1 MLYSVVDIRFF
12 LTGLL
17 PFEASLNKPTTEK
30 TNKKTT
36 DRTKFLNVIYFVDSQ
51 RTHAFKISIS
61 SSILA
66 IMSISLIVC
75 WSIISTAL
83 LINQAIDSQQKSEKI
98 QSLLSTIFSYETKHD
113 LVYEKTYPKRSE
125 GWATE
130 NDQEFNQDLDQ
141 AIKGNKKEPTKD
153 NVTLAAKAKEAENA
167 ESKSKKLLQKKAKLA
182 KKARIAMKE
191 KATKK
196 AKAKDSKIATIP
208 ISKNGQSPEPEQQMN
223 ETEPETPQD
232 LTTPVGADEQVAKKD
247 FEAPPIIIEQTELS
261 TTDDSVEFKFA
272 LKNLDSPNLTTGS
285 VIGIATFT
293 DESGNIREVLAPP
306 GIEFDK
312 DIPRRTLPV
321 NHRYSIRYYKKK
333 ILIFKKPEGFDGWV
347 QKIRLII
354 RDPEGNKKEI
364 LYNPPK
370 STAKGHKEVSR

>member
-1 MLYSVVDIRFF
+1 M
-12 LTGLL
+12 
-17 PFEASLNKPTTEK
+17 NKPTTEK

-66 IMSISLIVC
+66 IMSLSLIVC
-75 WSIISTAL
+75 WSIICTAL
-83 LINQAIDSQQKSEKI
+83 LINQAINSQQKSEKI

-125 GWATE
+125 GWASET
-130 NDQEFNQDLDQ
+130 DQEFNQDLDQ

-153 NVTLAAKAKEAENA
+153 NVTLSAKAKEI
-167 ESKSKKLLQKKAKLA
+167 ESKEVERKKLLTKKAELA
-182 KKARIAMKE
+182 KNARIAIKEKE
-191 KATKK
+191 KATENIGAVKK
-196 AKAKDSKIATIP
+196 TKESQPKPIANSEADIATIQP
-208 ISKNGQSPEPEQQMN
+208 TLESQAKTETNAESTQSVKAE
-223 ETEPETPQD
+223 
-232 LTTPVGADEQVAKKD
+232 ADNQIAKKD
-247 FEAPPIIIEQTELS
+247 IEPPPITIEQMELS
-261 TTDDSVEFKFA
+261 TTEDSVEFKFA

-293 DESGNIREVLAPP
+293 DENGNIREVLAPP

-312 DIPRRTLPV
+312 DISRRTLPV

-347 QKIRLII
+347 KKIRLIV
-354 RDPEGNKKEI
+354 RDPEGKSREI

-370 STAKGHKEVSR
+370 STTEGHKEVSR